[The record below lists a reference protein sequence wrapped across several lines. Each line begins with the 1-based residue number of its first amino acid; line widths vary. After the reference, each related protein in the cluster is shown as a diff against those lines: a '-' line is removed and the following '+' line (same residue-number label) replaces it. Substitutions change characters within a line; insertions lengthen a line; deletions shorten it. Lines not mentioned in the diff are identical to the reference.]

1 MIALRDYQRR
11 AVDNLK
17 SKVENVLRSHERGVV
32 IFQSPTGSG
41 KTVMVS
47 ELLKEL
53 VKGRKDNK
61 KFSFVWVSVRML
73 HEQSKEK
80 LEKYYED
87 DRLLQCSYFEDLEDR
102 KIGDDEILFI
112 NWHSI
117 NKKDVNIY
125 VRENEQDNNLNSIIA
140 NTKEDGREIILIID
154 ESHHTASSD
163 KSKELIEV
171 IGPKVTIE
179 VSATPHLKE
188 NVSEIEKVYLS
199 DVKAEE
205 MIKSEIAV
213 NPEFLDIKTGSKS
226 SDEIVIE
233 QALKKREELAKVY
246 DKEGVNINPLVLI
259 QLPDQKGNLVNKK
272 DDVLK
277 ILKDKFKITEESG
290 KLAVWLSEEK
300 TDTLVNIEK
309 NDNEVEVLVF
319 KQAPALGWD
328 CPRAQI
334 LVIFRESKSFTFTIQ
349 TIGRIMRMPELKYY
363 NEEDL
368 NKGYVFTNLPNIEI
382 TEDYAKDYVTVFEAK
397 RDNKLYKEIS
407 LPSIFLKRQR
417 EKTRLS
423 GKFATIFM
431 KVAEE
436 MNLKKKITATP
447 SKVVS
452 PIIADGKIIDIDKPG
467 EIEHKGTIEIKLN
480 ETELQ
485 QRFDNFISQNCT
497 PYAPS
502 DSSDRMKTAIY
513 KFFEEKFKMQKF
525 DPQVQ
530 RIVLGKENIQA
541 MVDTINLAKE
551 QYKEKVVEQLNE
563 KRELQNVPKWEVPV
577 IVSYNSRYN
586 KEEKSKAIMKPFY
599 TKKPSEPEI
608 LFTELLEGSKKV
620 KWWFKNGESEI
631 KYFAVFYKDEAGI
644 ERAFYVDFIVQFEDG
659 TVGLFDTKSG
669 MTAKDAKTRA
679 EGLQKYIKE
688 QTKKGKKLWG
698 GIAVNISGSWRYNDN
713 EVYTYDE
720 SNMKG
725 WKFLQL

>member
-1 MIALRDYQRR
+1 MMTLRDYQRR
-11 AVDNLK
+11 AVEDLK
-17 SKVENVLRSHERGVV
+17 LKVENVLRSTEHGVV

-47 ELLKEL
+47 ELLKEM
-53 VKGRKDNK
+53 VKNRKDNK
-61 KFSFVWVSVRML
+61 KLSFVWVSVRML

-102 KIGDDEILFI
+102 KIDENEILFI

-154 ESHHTASSD
+154 ESHHTASSE

-205 MIKSEIAV
+205 MIKSEISV
-213 NPEFLDIKTGSKS
+213 NPEFLNIKTGSKS

-233 QALKKREELAKVY
+233 QALKKREELAKIY
-246 DKEGVNINPLVLI
+246 DKEGANINPLVLI
-259 QLPDQKGNLVNKK
+259 QLPDQKSNLINKK

-277 ILKDKFKITEESG
+277 ILKDKFKITEESR

-309 NDNEVEVLVF
+309 NNNEVEVLVF

-363 NEEDL
+363 TNEEL
-368 NKGYVFTNLPNIEI
+368 NKGFVFTNLPNIEI

-397 RDNKLYKEIS
+397 RDSKLYKEIALS
-407 LPSIFLKRQR
+407 SIFLKRQR

-423 GKFATIFM
+423 GKFVTIFM

-452 PIIADGKIIDIDKPG
+452 PIIADGKIIDIDKLG
-467 EIEHKGTIEIKLN
+467 EIEHKGTIEIRLN
-480 ETELQ
+480 EAELQ

-513 KFFEEKFKMQKF
+513 KFFEEKFKIEKF

-530 RIVLGKENIQA
+530 RIVLGKENVRA
-541 MVDTINLAKE
+541 MVDAINFAKE

-563 KRELQNVPKWEVPV
+563 KRELQEVLKWEVPV

-586 KEEKSKAIMKPFY
+586 KEEKSKAIMRPFY
-599 TKKPSEPEI
+599 TKKPSEPER
-608 LFTELLEGSKKV
+608 LFTELLEGTKKV

-631 KYFAVFYKDEAGI
+631 KYFAVLYKDEAGI

-659 TVGLFDTKSG
+659 TIGLFDTKSG
-669 MTAKDAKTRA
+669 MTAKDAGTRA

-688 QTKKGKKLWG
+688 QNKKGKKLWG

-720 SNMKG
+720 TNMKG
-725 WKFLQL
+725 WKFLQI

>member
-1 MIALRDYQRR
+1 MIQLRDYQRK
-11 AVDNLK
+11 AVDRLK
-17 SKVENVLRSHERGVV
+17 SKVENVLRSHENGVV

-47 ELLKEL
+47 ELLKEI
-53 VKGRKDNK
+53 VKNRKDNR

-102 KIGDDEILFI
+102 MIGENEILFI

-117 NKKDVNIY
+117 NKKDINIY
-125 VRENEQDNNLNSIIA
+125 VRENEQDNTLNSIIE

-154 ESHHTASSD
+154 ESHHTASSE

-179 VSATPHLKE
+179 VSATPHLME
-188 NVSEIEKVYLS
+188 NVSEIERVCLS
-199 DVKAEE
+199 DVKSEQ
-205 MIKSEIAV
+205 MIKSEISV
-213 NPEFLDIKTGSKS
+213 NPEFLNIKTGSKS

-233 QALKKREELAKVY
+233 QALKKREELAKFY
-246 DKEGVNINPLVLI
+246 EKEGANINPLVLI
-259 QLPDQKGNLVNKK
+259 QLPDQKSNLINKK
-272 DDVLK
+272 EDILR
-277 ILKDKFKITEESG
+277 ILKDEFKITEESG

-300 TDTLVNIEK
+300 TDTLANIEK

-363 NEEDL
+363 NNEEL
-368 NKGYVFTNLPNIEI
+368 NKGFVFTNLPDIEI
-382 TEDYAKDYVTVFEAK
+382 TEDYAEDYVTIFEAK
-397 RDNKLYKEIS
+397 RDNTLYKPIV
-407 LPSIFLKRQR
+407 LHSIYLKRQR
-417 EKTRLS
+417 ERTRLS
-423 GKFATIFM
+423 SKFVTIFQ

-436 MNLKKKITATP
+436 MNLKKKITVTP

-467 EIEHKGTIEIKLN
+467 EIEHKGTIEVQLN
-480 ETELQ
+480 EAELQ

-497 PYAPS
+497 PYAPN

-513 KFFEEKFKMQKF
+513 KFFEDKFKIEKFS
-525 DPQVQ
+525 PQAQ
-530 RIVLGKENIQA
+530 RIALGKENVQA
-541 MVDTINLAKE
+541 IVDAINLAKE
-551 QYKEKVVEQLNE
+551 QYKEKVVEQLSE
-563 KRELQNVPKWEVPV
+563 KKELQEVPKWEVPV
-577 IVSYNSRYN
+577 IISYNSRYS
-586 KEEKSKAIMKPFY
+586 KEEKARSIMKPFY
-599 TKKPSEPEI
+599 TKKPSEPER
-608 LFTELLEGSKKV
+608 LFIDLLENSKKV

-631 KYFAVFYKDEAGI
+631 KYFAVLYKDEAGI

-659 TVGLFDTKSG
+659 TIGLFDTKSG
-669 MTAKDAKTRA
+669 ITAKDAKTRA

-688 QTKKGKKLWG
+688 QNQKGKKLWG
-698 GIAVNISGSWRYNDN
+698 GIVVNISGSWRYNDS

-720 SNMKG
+720 NNMKG